1 MDDDRDRPLR
11 RRDLDLDPLRQLERW
26 LAEAREAGVEMPEAM
41 ALATATAAGAPSARM
56 ILLKDADVAGLTF
69 FTNFGSRKGR
79 ELGENAHGAAL
90 LYWHQLGRQVR
101 VEGLVEPASTDEADA
116 YWATRPVGSRLSAAV
131 SRQSEVVGSR
141 DELDRAV
148 AELGA
153 RSGDDVQRPDSWGG
167 YRLVPEEWEFWQ
179 HRADRLHDRFR
190 YRRSA
195 GAWTVERL
203 AP

>member
-11 RRDLDLDPLRQLERW
+11 RRDLDPDPLRQLARW

-56 ILLKDADVAGLTF
+56 VLLKDADEAGLTF
-69 FTNFGSRKGR
+69 FTNLVSRKGT
-79 ELGENAHGAAL
+79 ELGENPRGAAL
-90 LYWHQLGRQVR
+90 LYWQPLGRQVR
-101 VEGLVEPASTDEADA
+101 VEGRVEPVSAAEADA

-131 SRQSEVVGSR
+131 SPQSEVVGSR
-141 DELDRAV
+141 DELEQAV

-153 RSGDDVQRPDSWGG
+153 RCGDDVERPGSWGG

-179 HRADRLHDRFR
+179 HRTDRLHDRFR
-190 YRRSA
+190 YRPA
-195 GAWTVERL
+195 DDGWTVERL